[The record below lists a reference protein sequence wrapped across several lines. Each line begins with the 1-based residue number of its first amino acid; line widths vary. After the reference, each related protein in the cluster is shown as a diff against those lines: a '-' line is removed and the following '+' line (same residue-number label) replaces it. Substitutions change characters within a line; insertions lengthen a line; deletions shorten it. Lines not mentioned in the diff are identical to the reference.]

1 MMHYSRKFFVRCAEF
16 VPILLA
22 LTLTAPSPAPAQDA
36 GSGRLAAAVGQLDAL
51 AAETMQRTGIPGL
64 AIGVVSRDQA
74 VYLKGFGTREAGT
87 AQAVDADTVFQLASV
102 SKPIASTVVAALA
115 GDGVVRWDDHI
126 VDHDPGFQ
134 MYDAW
139 VTREVTLRDMFA
151 HRSGLPDHAGDLLED
166 LGYDRAEVLHR
177 LRYQKPDSSFRAG
190 YAYTNFGLTEAAV
203 AAAMAAGKSWEDV
216 SAERLYQ
223 PLGMAS
229 TSSRFADF
237 AAAPNHALTHVLEDG
252 RYVPKYVREPDA
264 QSPAG
269 GVSSTVRDMAQWM
282 RLQLGGGRLDGQQLI
297 AADAL
302 GDTHRPQIVSNPA
315 QDPAVDRA
323 GFYGLGWNVS
333 YDDAGRVRWSHSGGF
348 ALGAAT
354 AVYLVPAEQLGIVV
368 LTNAAPIGA
377 PEALALSFLD
387 LALGGQITR
396 DWPTVLAPF
405 FAAMAAS
412 PYNHGIDYARPPAD
426 QRPPLPAASYV
437 GTYTNDLYG
446 DAEVVSDGDGLALR
460 LGPAQTVFPLQHY
473 DRDVFSY
480 LPAGENA
487 SGLSGVTFQIGPSQT
502 ASSVTIDNLDLNGQ
516 GTFTRAS
523 DAR

>member
-1 MMHYSRKFFVRCAEF
+1 
-16 VPILLA
+16 
-22 LTLTAPSPAPAQDA
+22 
-36 GSGRLAAAVGQLDAL
+36 
-51 AAETMQRTGIPGL
+51 
-64 AIGVVSRDQA
+64 
-74 VYLKGFGTREAGT
+74 
-87 AQAVDADTVFQLASV
+87 
-102 SKPIASTVVAALA
+102 
-115 GDGVVRWDDHI
+115 
-126 VDHDPGFQ
+126 
-134 MYDAW
+134 
-139 VTREVTLRDMFA
+139 
-151 HRSGLPDHAGDLLED
+151 
-166 LGYDRAEVLHR
+166 
-177 LRYQKPDSSFRAG
+177 
-190 YAYTNFGLTEAAV
+190 
-203 AAAMAAGKSWEDV
+203 
-216 SAERLYQ
+216 
-223 PLGMAS
+223 
-229 TSSRFADF
+229 
-237 AAAPNHALTHVLEDG
+237 
-252 RYVPKYVREPDA
+252 
-264 QSPAG
+264 
-269 GVSSTVRDMAQWM
+269 
-282 RLQLGGGRLDGQQLI
+282 
-297 AADAL
+297 
-302 GDTHRPQIVSNPA
+302 
-315 QDPAVDRA
+315 
-323 GFYGLGWNVS
+323 
-333 YDDAGRVRWSHSGGF
+333 VRWSHSGGF

-502 ASSVTIDNLDLNGQ
+502 ASSVTLDNLDLNGQ